1 MMHKIEVNL
10 STKEFI
16 TLQDITSMLVV
27 IADTFDKEEM
37 GQVIKVIAM
46 EEIEKMMNEAGDD
59 LNKLCMLFRERYQD
73 KADYGWEPNHND
85 NDLLRY
91 EIE

>member
-27 IADTFDKEEM
+27 IADSFDKEEI
-37 GQVIKVIAM
+37 GQVMKVIAM
-46 EEIEKMMNEAGDD
+46 EEIEKLMNEAGDD
-59 LNKLCMLFRERYQD
+59 LNKLCLLVRERYQD
-73 KADYGWEPNHND
+73 KADYG
-85 NDLLRY
+85 
-91 EIE
+91 